1 MSEFNLESASFKLN
15 PRYQFQWEE
24 AQQCHVLLY
33 PEGLIKLSGSAAE
46 ILQRCH
52 APTTTAALIDELNK
66 AFPGAE
72 GLADD
77 VREFLADAQKQ
88 VWIVSAGE

>member
-1 MSEFNLESASFKLN
+1 MSEFNLETASFKLN

-33 PEGLIKLSGSAAE
+33 PEGLIKLSDSAAE
-46 ILQRCH
+46 ILQRCKNT
-52 APTTTAALIDELNK
+52 TTTAALIDELNK

-72 GLADD
+72 GLAND
-77 VREFLADAQKQ
+77 VKEFLADAQQ
-88 VWIVSAGE
+88 QIWIVSVSN

>member
-1 MSEFNLESASFKLN
+1 MSEFNLETASFKLN

-46 ILQRCH
+46 ILQRCQ
-52 APTTTAALIDELNK
+52 APTTTATLVNELNK

-72 GLADD
+72 GLTDD
-77 VREFLADAQKQ
+77 VNEFLADAQQQ
-88 VWIVSAGE
+88 VWIVQVSD

>member
-1 MSEFNLESASFKLN
+1 MSEFNLETASFKLN

-46 ILQRCH
+46 ILQRCQQ
-52 APTTTAALIDELNK
+52 PTTTTTLIDELNT

-72 GLADD
+72 GLAND
-77 VREFLADAQKQ
+77 VKEFLADAQQQ
-88 VWIVSAGE
+88 VWIVSVSD

>member
-1 MSEFNLESASFKLN
+1 MSEVNLETATFELN

-46 ILQRCH
+46 ILQRCE
-52 APTTTAALIDELNK
+52 APTTALKLIDELNSQ
-66 AFPGAE
+66 FPGAE
-72 GLADD
+72 GLEND
-77 VREFLADAQKQ
+77 VKEFLTDAQNQ
-88 VWIVSAGE
+88 LWIVAAGE

>member
-1 MSEFNLESASFKLN
+1 MSEFNLETASFKLN

-46 ILQRCH
+46 ILQRCLQ
-52 APTTTAALIDELNK
+52 PTTTSTLVDELNK
-66 AFPGAE
+66 VFPDAE
-72 GLADD
+72 GLAND
-77 VREFLADAQKQ
+77 VKEFLADAQQQ
-88 VWIVSAGE
+88 VWIVRVSD

>member
-1 MSEFNLESASFKLN
+1 MSKFNLETATFKLN

-46 ILQRCH
+46 ILRRCQQ
-52 APTTTAALIDELNK
+52 PTTTATLIDELNK
-66 AFPGAE
+66 AFAGAE
-72 GLADD
+72 GLAND
-77 VREFLADAQKQ
+77 VKEFLADAQQQ
-88 VWIVSAGE
+88 VWIVQESD

>member
-1 MSEFNLESASFKLN
+1 MSEFNLETASFKLN

-46 ILQRCH
+46 ILQRCEK
-52 APTTTAALIDELNK
+52 PTTTATLIDELNK

-72 GLADD
+72 GLAND
-77 VREFLADAQKQ
+77 VKEFLADAQQQ
-88 VWIVSAGE
+88 VWIVSVSN